1 MKISICIPVL
11 NEELSLESFYK
22 EIATVAKELPSYE
35 FEFVFSDNNSN
46 DKSWETLT
54 ELGRHD
60 SRIKAIQFSRNIGFD
75 QSILFNYSTATGDA
89 FIQIDCDLQDDPA
102 VIKNFVNEWELG
114 AKVVYGLRNERN
126 ENFIV
131 KILRNLGYEII
142 RILSESKITPRVGN
156 FCLIDR
162 EVRDI
167 LMLRKSQISYLRGA
181 IFELNFQSVKIPY
194 TRRKRVSG
202 ESKFNFFKV
211 VGLGIDAIINHSLKP
226 LRLATIIGLFF
237 LFLSFIS
244 IIYYIGLKFF
254 DTDLPRGLASI
265 HILILINIA
274 FNSMF
279 LGIIGE
285 YLLRLVKNLR
295 PLPSPRIVKVINLDY
310 LKNGDI

>member
-11 NEELSLESFYK
+11 NEELSLESFYG
-22 EIATVAKELPSYE
+22 EIATLAKELPSYE

-46 DKSWETLT
+46 DKSWDKLT
-54 ELGRHD
+54 ELSTHD

-75 QSILFNYSTATGDA
+75 QSVLFNYAAATGDA

-102 VIKNFVNEWELG
+102 IIKNFVKEWELG
-114 AKVVYGLRNERN
+114 AKVVYGLRNERD
-126 ENFIV
+126 ENFLV
-131 KILRNLGYEII
+131 KKLRNLGYEII
-142 RILSESKITPRVGN
+142 RMLSSSKITPKIGN

-167 LMLRKSQISYLRGA
+167 LMHGKSQISYLRGA
-181 IFELNFQSVKIPY
+181 IFELNFRSVQIPY

-202 ESKFNFFKV
+202 ESKFNSFKV
-211 VGLGIDAIINHSLKP
+211 MGLGIDAIINHSLKP
-226 LRLATIIGLFF
+226 LRLATITGLFF
-237 LFLSFIS
+237 LLISFLS

-254 DTDLPRGLASI
+254 DSDLPRGLASI
-265 HILILINIA
+265 HILILISIA

-285 YLLRLVKNLR
+285 YLLRLVKYLR
-295 PLPSPRIVKVINLDY
+295 PLSTPRIVKVINLDY
-310 LKNGDI
+310 LKDGEI